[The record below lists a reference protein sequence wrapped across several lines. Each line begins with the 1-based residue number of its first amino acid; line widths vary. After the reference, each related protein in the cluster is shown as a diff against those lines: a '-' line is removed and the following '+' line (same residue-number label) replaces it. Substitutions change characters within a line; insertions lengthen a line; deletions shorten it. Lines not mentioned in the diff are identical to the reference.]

1 MEPRIILLPYKMR
14 FIAVALLI
22 CAGIS
27 AYLYF
32 YGGRPEFF
40 NIKIFAIISVYLET
54 RYFVIAQTNI
64 LDELA
69 AILFLTSI
77 LTFSFSKLKSE
88 KTEYNSLRI
97 NALICSIFITSVF
110 GVLSVLL
117 IYGMAVFLVSS
128 SLFFFFLIS
137 YNVIF
142 YYLVFKN
149 RRINSGLNN

>member
-1 MEPRIILLPYKMR
+1 MEPRIILFPYKMR